1 MSDRFRFPFRR
12 RLLRALCELAGIER
26 GEIAPTWALFV
37 VFLVNPVAYV
47 LERNRERAML
57 DYRLYPNVCPV
68 CFRCTASGHAHTECV
83 SETASGSE
91 GCTNGAV
98 DTARSPW

>member
-12 RLLRALCELAGIER
+12 RLLRALCELAGTER
-26 GEIAPTWALFV
+26 GEIAPTWVLFI
-37 VFLVNPVAYV
+37 VFLVNPIAYV
-47 LERNRERAML
+47 LERNRERAFL
-57 DYRLYPNVCPV
+57 DYGLDERVCPV
-68 CFRCTASGHAHTECV
+68 CFRCTASGDIHQECV
-83 SETASGSE
+83 SEAASGSE